1 MSFPSLGDLPDPRIE
16 PRSPAFQADSLHS
29 EPLGKS
35 LRNSVLIFKV
45 VKVVKSQ
52 ENIKNLVFGTKS
64 LYSVLK
70 QLSVS

>member
-1 MSFPSLGDLPDPRIE
+1 MEWGRSRISCIADGFFTTE
-16 PRSPAFQADSLHS
+16 PP
-29 EPLGKS
+29 GKS